1 MGKAL
6 IGTGR
11 GVASAGPCGGT
22 PKLNSGASDSAA
34 RALSGTVCRD
44 FEKEDFANR
53 ATAGAA
59 PGSPLT
65 VDIFVYIFAL
75 TLLALF
81 DYNRGV
87 GRRTAAASD

>member
-1 MGKAL
+1 
-6 IGTGR
+6 
-11 GVASAGPCGGT
+11 VASAGPCGGT

-53 ATAGAA
+53 
-59 PGSPLT
+59 T